1 MAAASSALAYTEN
14 PSPDRMRGPSF
25 HVTLPTRKSLQE
37 RPDISR
43 PGDAGHA
50 GSGPTVPPPHHRS
63 HFLRRLLLGWPLRI
77 AISAGLIAL
86 LAYNLNWDEVA
97 QSVATADTPY
107 LVAALIAL
115 AVTPALVAERWRAA
129 GLASGIRLSRGFF
142 FRATYAA
149 VFAGQ
154 FLPAGVGVDAA
165 RFALLWHQ
173 KVLLRSAAQSLLIDR
188 LAGVAGILFL
198 MVAGMPFAIPLLPQP
213 AVLPVAG
220 LAALLI
226 AGCAFILLLDRLPLP
241 RRLRT
246 GRPGH
251 LLHLVAE
258 TRAAFGSRQAVV
270 ALLYGIS
277 IHGVL
282 ILSILWVA
290 RAFGYTLQY
299 QQMLTV
305 VSFAIFAALLPISVN
320 GWGVREGAM
329 VLGLSILA
337 VNRDAA
343 LLISFV
349 FGVASALVTLPGSLS
364 WHRLKPPR

>member
-1 MAAASSALAYTEN
+1 MQGLHTHAIPVNQRALQEN
-14 PSPDRMRGPSF
+14 PDIPRREDA
-25 HVTLPTRKSLQE
+25 VT
-37 RPDISR
+37 
-43 PGDAGHA
+43 DA
-50 GSGPTVPPPHHRS
+50 SGPTPPHPHHRS

-77 AISAGLIAL
+77 LISVGLIAL
-86 LAYNLNWDEVA
+86 LVYNVNWDQVVE
-97 QSVATADTPY
+97 SVVSAEAPY
-107 LVAALIAL
+107 LVAALCGL

-129 GLASGIRLSRGFF
+129 GIASGIRLSRSFF
-142 FRATYAA
+142 LRATYAA

-165 RFALLWHQ
+165 RFGFLWHQ
-173 KVLLRSAAQSLLIDR
+173 RVTLRAAAQSLLIDR
-188 LAGVAGILFL
+188 LAGVGGILFL
-198 MVAGMPFAIPLLPQP
+198 MLAGMPFAIPLLPRP

-220 LAALLI
+220 LAALLV
-226 AGCAFILLLDRLPLP
+226 AGCAFILLVDRLPLP
-241 RRLRT
+241 QRLRT

-258 TRAAFGSRQAVV
+258 TRAAFGTREALL
-270 ALLYGIS
+270 ALLYGVA
-277 IHGVL
+277 IHAVL

-290 RAFGYTLQY
+290 RAFGFSLQY
-299 QQMLTV
+299 REMLTV

-343 LLISFV
+343 LIISFV
-349 FGVASALVTLPGSLS
+349 FGVGSALVTLPGSLS
-364 WHRLKPPR
+364 WHRLKPRHG